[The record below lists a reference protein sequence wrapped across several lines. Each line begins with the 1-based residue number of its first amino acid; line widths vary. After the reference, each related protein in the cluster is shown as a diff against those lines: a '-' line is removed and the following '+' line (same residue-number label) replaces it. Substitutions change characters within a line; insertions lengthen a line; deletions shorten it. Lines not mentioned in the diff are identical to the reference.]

1 LSSDKI
7 KREELTSFMKRFAIA
22 IDLGATN
29 LRVALISQRGKI
41 FQKKFV
47 PTPQS
52 RSSQVIINEIVSLI
66 QTTIKESRITINQI
80 KGIGISAA
88 APVDINKGKIVNPP
102 NIPCREISPIETL
115 KKKFHLPVILYNDCA
130 AAVWGEKYFGKGKKY
145 KNIVYIT
152 ISSGIG
158 GGIISNNRLLLGRS
172 GSAGEIGHF
181 NIAAPYNFPCGCKK
195 GINHWEGFCSG
206 NNLPRFFKFWQKTHN
221 IVPPYRIHNAKEIF
235 DLAKTKDKIVLK
247 FLKEINKFNA
257 LGISNVIVAYD
268 PEIIILGG
276 AVVLNNQ
283 KIILSGIKNN
293 VEKYLPTPKI
303 VVTSLKNDVSLFGAA
318 ALLFWPPS

>member
-1 LSSDKI
+1 
-7 KREELTSFMKRFAIA
+7 MKRFAIA

-29 LRVALISQRGKI
+29 LRVALISREGKI
-41 FQKKFV
+41 LGKKSV

-52 RSSQVIINEIVSLI
+52 QSSQVIINEIVSLI
-66 QTTIKESRITINQI
+66 QTTIKNSRTTINQI

-88 APVDINKGKIVNPP
+88 APVDISKGEIVNPP
-102 NIPCREISPIETL
+102 NIPCKKISPTETL
-115 KKKFHLPVILYNDCA
+115 KKKFHLPVTLYNDCT
-130 AAVWGEKYFGKGKKY
+130 AAVWGEKHFGKGKKY

-158 GGIISNNRLLLGRS
+158 GGIISNDRLLLGRS

-181 NIAAPYNFPCGCKK
+181 NIAAPYRFPCSCKK

-206 NNLPRFFKFWQKTHN
+206 NNLPRFFKFWQKNHKIT
-221 IVPPYRIHNAKEIF
+221 PPYYVHNAKEIF
-235 DLAKTKDKIVLK
+235 ALVKAKNKIALK
-247 FLKEINKFNA
+247 FLKEVNKLNA

-276 AVVLNNQ
+276 AVVLNN
-283 KIILSGIKNN
+283 KEIILAGIKKN
-293 VEKYLPTPKI
+293 VEKFLPIPKI
-303 VVTSLKNDVSLFGAA
+303 VATSLKSDVSLFGAA
-318 ALLFWPPS
+318 ALLFWPPN